1 MLVLLTWEM
10 ERLSACLLWLFG
22 GMETPVPWV
31 PVLTAEFEPSV
42 LIETSLWLLQP
53 PWLQRKTN

>member
-1 MLVLLTWEM
+1 MRVLLTWEM
-10 ERLSACLLWLFG
+10 ERVSTCLLWLFT
-22 GMETPVPWV
+22 GMETAVPWV

-42 LIETSLWLLQP
+42 VIDTSLWLLQP